1 MLSCVNITHNNP
13 RHIYLDVF
21 ILQKFVDSS
30 KLKRHHLTHTGQKD
44 FICPHPDCGKVM
56 HSYLSVSQDMHSL
69 ISIGISSI
77 AFTVALLLSAFII
90 CLVFSLLSSPYYSDT
105 YAILVAMLHFA
116 SSYKL
121 VLLISGLLI
130 GF

>member
-1 MLSCVNITHNNP
+1 MLSCVNIMHNNL

-56 HSYLSVSQDMHSL
+56 HSYLSVSQDMHPL
-69 ISIGISSI
+69 ISIDISSI
-77 AFTVALLLSAFII
+77 AFTVAF
-90 CLVFSLLSSPYYSDT
+90 CFLLSSPASYFLCYLLHT
-105 YAILVAMLHFA
+105 AQRHML
-116 SSYKL
+116 S
-121 VLLISGLLI
+121 
-130 GF
+130 